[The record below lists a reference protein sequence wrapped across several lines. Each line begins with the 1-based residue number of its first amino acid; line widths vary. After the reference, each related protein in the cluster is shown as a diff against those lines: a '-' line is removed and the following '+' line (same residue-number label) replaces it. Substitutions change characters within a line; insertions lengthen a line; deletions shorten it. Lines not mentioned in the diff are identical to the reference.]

1 MKKNLLLLLA
11 AAAMLPVDA
20 EQIEL
25 NGNPHEVNEL
35 ISMSIGPGITYKRLR
50 SETYPLN
57 INMLIMDVT
66 NPYNRLETTTANE
79 SSQGT
84 EMLVNAAKRQTTDE
98 KRVIAGANANFWVV
112 STSVPYSP
120 LLLGMG
126 YGGSGRN
133 GQMITETN
141 MYSDQWNGWQ
151 RAGIVGIDVD
161 KMLHIGNLYYRGY
174 VKHDKV
180 GSPEIHQ
187 INKVVRDG
195 EIGLYNSFYGA
206 SRTFLPVNQGTS
218 ATTGKA
224 EFTIVEGES
233 TEVLLDFVDGEKWKI
248 GEPVKMT
255 VAEVRTDAGTGTL
268 GSHDAA
274 LVGRG
279 DKRALLANLAV
290 GDELTIETNYYDR
303 NNQLL
308 KLDNFVAGNAA
319 VMIGGELTQYN
330 NTDSYNSQVY
340 SRTGYGMSADGK
352 TLYVMVI
359 DRSTDKT
366 YGKSAGCPTRVMC
379 EIAKHYGCTDMV
391 NCDAG
396 GSAEMYYNGAIINT
410 TTEGT
415 PRAVSNGMF
424 LYSIA
429 PKDDNVTRLEFY
441 DVNLLAPTYSSFSP
455 QIIAYNQYG
464 DVVDYDFKDYTLS
477 CSEALGACDGN
488 VFIAGGTATTG
499 PLTAT
504 YNGVSV
510 SKDITVAASS
520 AAMRIK
526 PLVIDHIRE
535 YTMEVTATVGA
546 NTYNYDPTRLSWNVE
561 DETVA
566 VINDQG
572 VLKGLKN
579 GKTTISVN
587 IGDFVDTTHVSVE
600 IPTAKYLPVTDF
612 TGWTFKQSGTSGTK
626 MDETGRVDFK
636 VAVSRLAPSVELIK
650 LTDLFS
656 LPEAVWVEFESDL
669 TVDKVHL
676 DVRTPV
682 ATRTNY
688 VEQTNEGQGF
698 AALSTYRVKF
708 PLSAYGDL
716 SDLISFPM
724 TLSGLKFTF
733 PKDAS
738 LNGDHYIQ
746 LKALE
751 TEYLNPSG
759 VEDVAI
765 QDANAAV
772 GVAPNPVVDGV
783 ANITSNSELRSVMI
797 YSASGVLVGRQS
809 VSGNRASV
817 NVSGLSAGLYI
828 AVVETA
834 NGITPVRIVVK

>member
-1 MKKNLLLLLA
+1 MKKSLLLLLA
-11 AAAMLPVDA
+11 AAAVVPVDA

-79 SSQGT
+79 TCQGT
-84 EMLVNAAKRQTTDE
+84 ESLVKAAQRQTTAE
-98 KRVIAGANANFWVV
+98 KRVLAGANANFWVV
-112 STSVPYSP
+112 NTQEPYSP
-120 LLLGMG
+120 TLNGVG

-141 MYSDQWNGWQ
+141 MHSDQWNGGWKHM
-151 RAGIVGIDVD
+151 GVIGIDVD

-174 VKHDKV
+174 VKHDKI
-180 GSPEIHQ
+180 GEPEIYQ

-195 EIGLYNSFYGA
+195 EIGMYNSFYG
-206 SRTFLPVNQGTS
+206 SSKSFRPINQGTGS
-218 ATTGKA
+218 TGKP
-224 EFTIVEGES
+224 EWTIVEGES
-233 TEVLLDFVDGEKWKI
+233 TEVLLDLVEGEKWKI
-248 GEPVKMT
+248 GEQVKLK
-255 VAEVRTDAGTGTL
+255 VAEVRTNAGTGTL
-268 GSHDAA
+268 GNHAAA

-279 DKRALLANLAV
+279 DKRELLANLAV
-290 GDELTIETNYYDR
+290 GDEVTIETNYFDR
-303 NNQLL
+303 NDRLV

-319 VMIGGELTQYN
+319 VMIDGELTKYN
-330 NTDSYNSQVY
+330 TTETYNSQVY

-352 TLYVMVI
+352 TLYVVVI

-366 YGKSAGCPTRVMC
+366 YGKSGGCPTRVMC
-379 EIAKHYGCTDMV
+379 ELAKHYGCTDMV

-464 DVVDYDFKDYTLS
+464 DVIDYDFKDYTLS
-477 CSEALGACDGN
+477 CSEDLGSCEGN
-488 VFIAGGTATTG
+488 VFIAGGTAMTG

-504 YNGVSV
+504 FNGVSV
-510 SKDITVAASS
+510 SKDMTVAASNVS
-520 AAMRIK
+520 MRVK

-535 YTMEVTATVGA
+535 YAMEVTATIGA
-546 NTYNYDPTRLSWNVE
+546 NTYKYDPARLNWTVE

-566 VINDQG
+566 VINDEG

-579 GKTTISVN
+579 GQTTITVN
-587 IGDFVDTTHVSVE
+587 VGEFVDQTSLSVE

-626 MDETGRVDFK
+626 MSEDGRVDFK
-636 VAVSRLAPSVELIK
+636 VAVSRLAPSVELLKPTNI
-650 LTDLFS
+650 FS

-669 TVDKVHL
+669 KVDKVQL

-682 ATRTNY
+682 STRTNY
-688 VEQTNEGQGF
+688 TEQNNDGQGF
-698 AALSTYRVKF
+698 AALNSYRVKF

-724 TLSGLKFTF
+724 KLNGLKFTF

-738 LNGDHYIQ
+738 LNGNHYVKI
-746 LKALE
+746 KALE
-751 TEYLNPSG
+751 AEYLNPSG
-759 VEDVAI
+759 VENVAI
-765 QDANAAV
+765 QDVHAAV
-772 GVAPNPVVDGV
+772 TVTPNPVVDGV
-783 ANITSNSELRSVMI
+783 ANILSESDLRSVAI
-797 YSASGVLVGRQS
+797 YSASGVLVGRHS
-809 VSGNRASV
+809 VSGNKASAS
-817 NVSGLSAGLYI
+817 VSGLSAGLYI
-828 AVVETA
+828 VVVETA
-834 NGITPVRIVVK
+834 NGITPVRIIVK

>member
-1 MKKNLLLLLA
+1 MKKSLLLLLA
-11 AAAMLPVDA
+11 AATLLPVDA

-66 NPYNRLETTTANE
+66 NPYNRMETTTANE
-79 SSQGT
+79 TCQGT
-84 EMLVNAAKRQTTDE
+84 EALVKAAQRQTTAE
-98 KRVIAGANANFWVV
+98 KRVLAGANANFWVV
-112 STSVPYSP
+112 NTQEPYSP
-120 LLLGMG
+120 TLNGVG

-141 MYSDQWNGWQ
+141 MHSDQWNGGWTHM
-151 RAGIVGIDVD
+151 GVIGIDVE

-174 VKHDKV
+174 VKHDKI
-180 GSPEIHQ
+180 GSPEIYQ

-195 EIGLYNSFYGA
+195 EIGMYNSFYGA
-206 SRTFLPVNQGTS
+206 SKSFRPVNQGTGS
-218 ATTGKA
+218 TGKP
-224 EFTIVEGES
+224 EWTIVEGES

-248 GEPVKMT
+248 GEPVKFT

-268 GSHDAA
+268 GNHTAA

-279 DKRALLANLAV
+279 DKRELLANLAV
-290 GDELTIETNYYDR
+290 GDEVTLETNYFDR
-303 NNQLL
+303 NDRLV

-319 VMIGGELTQYN
+319 VMIDGELTKW
-330 NTDSYNSQVY
+330 NTAETYNSQVY

-352 TLYVMVI
+352 TLYVVVI
-359 DRSTDKT
+359 DRSTDKV
-366 YGKSAGCPTRVMC
+366 YGKSGGCPTRVMC

-429 PKDDNVTRLEFY
+429 PKDDSVARLEFY
-441 DVNLLAPTYSSFSP
+441 DVNLLAPTYSSYSP

-464 DVVDYDFKDYTLS
+464 DVIDYDFKDYTLS
-477 CSEALGACDGN
+477 CPEELGSCEGN
-488 VFIAGGTATTG
+488 LFIAGGTAMTA

-504 YNGVSV
+504 FNGVSV
-510 SKDITVAASS
+510 SKDMTIATSNVSL
-520 AAMRIK
+520 RVK

-535 YTMEVTATVGA
+535 YAMEVTATIGS
-546 NTYNYDPTRLSWNVE
+546 NTYNYDPARLDWSVE
-561 DETVA
+561 DESVA
-566 VINDQG
+566 VINAQG

-579 GKTTISVN
+579 GKTTITVN
-587 IGDFVDTTHVSVE
+587 VGEYVDQTPLSVE

-612 TGWTFKQSGTSGTK
+612 TGWTFKQSGTSGAK
-626 MDETGRVDFK
+626 MSDDGRVDFK
-636 VAVSRLAPSVELIK
+636 VAVSRLAPSIELIK
-650 LTDLFS
+650 PTEIFS

-669 TVDKVHL
+669 KVDKVQL
-676 DVRTPV
+676 DVRTPI

-688 VEQTNEGQGF
+688 TEQNNDGQGF

-708 PLSAYGDL
+708 PLAAYGDL

-724 TLSGLKFTF
+724 KLNGLKFTF
-733 PKDAS
+733 PKDAA
-738 LNGDHYIQ
+738 LNGNHYVNI
-746 LKALE
+746 KAIDA
-751 TEYLNPSG
+751 EYLNPSG

-765 QDANAAV
+765 QESRASVAV
-772 GVAPNPVVDGV
+772 TPNPVVDGV
-783 ANITSNSELRSVMI
+783 ANVLSDSELRSVAI
-797 YSASGVLVGRQS
+797 YSTSGVLVCRQAM
-809 VSGNRASV
+809 SGNRASV
-817 NVSGLSAGLYI
+817 DVSGLSAGLYV
-828 AVVETA
+828 AVVETV
-834 NGITPVRIVVK
+834 NGATPVRIIVK

>member
-1 MKKNLLLLLA
+1 MA
-11 AAAMLPVDA
+11 AAAVVPVDA

-79 SSQGT
+79 TCQGT
-84 EMLVNAAKRQTTDE
+84 ESLVKAAQRQTTAE
-98 KRVIAGANANFWVV
+98 KRVLAGANANFWVV
-112 STSVPYSP
+112 NTQEPYSP
-120 LLLGMG
+120 TLNGVG

-141 MYSDQWNGWQ
+141 MHSDQWNGGWKHM
-151 RAGIVGIDVD
+151 GVIGIDVD

-174 VKHDKV
+174 VKHDKI
-180 GSPEIHQ
+180 GEPEIYQ

-195 EIGLYNSFYGA
+195 EIGMYNSFYG
-206 SRTFLPVNQGTS
+206 SSKSFRPINQGTGS
-218 ATTGKA
+218 TGKP
-224 EFTIVEGES
+224 EWTIVEGES
-233 TEVLLDFVDGEKWKI
+233 TEVLLDLVEGEKWKI
-248 GEPVKMT
+248 GEQVKLK
-255 VAEVRTDAGTGTL
+255 VAEVRTNAGTGTL
-268 GSHDAA
+268 GNHAAA

-279 DKRALLANLAV
+279 DKRELLANLAV
-290 GDELTIETNYYDR
+290 GDEVTIETNYFDR
-303 NNQLL
+303 NDRLV

-319 VMIGGELTQYN
+319 VMIDGELTKYN
-330 NTDSYNSQVY
+330 TTETYNSQVY

-352 TLYVMVI
+352 TLYVVVI

-366 YGKSAGCPTRVMC
+366 YGKSGGCPTCVMC
-379 EIAKHYGCTDMV
+379 ELAKHYGCTDMV

-477 CSEALGACDGN
+477 CSEDLGSCEGN
-488 VFIAGGTATTG
+488 VFIAGGTAMTG

-504 YNGVSV
+504 FNGVSV
-510 SKDITVAASS
+510 SKDMTVAASNVS
-520 AAMRIK
+520 MRVK

-535 YTMEVTATVGA
+535 YAMEVTATIGA
-546 NTYNYDPTRLSWNVE
+546 NTYKYDPARLNWTVE

-579 GKTTISVN
+579 GQTTITVN
-587 IGDFVDTTHVSVE
+587 VGEFVDQTSLSVE

-626 MDETGRVDFK
+626 MSEDGRVDFK
-636 VAVSRLAPSVELIK
+636 VAVSRLAPSVELLKPTNI
-650 LTDLFS
+650 FS

-669 TVDKVHL
+669 KVDKVQL

-682 ATRTNY
+682 STRTNY
-688 VEQTNEGQGF
+688 TEQNNDGQGF
-698 AALSTYRVKF
+698 AALNSYRVKF

-724 TLSGLKFTF
+724 KLNGLKFTF

-738 LNGDHYIQ
+738 LNGNHYVKI
-746 LKALE
+746 KALE
-751 TEYLNPSG
+751 AEYLNPSG
-759 VEDVAI
+759 VENVAI
-765 QDANAAV
+765 QDVHAAV
-772 GVAPNPVVDGV
+772 TVTPNPVVGGV
-783 ANITSNSELRSVMI
+783 ANILSESELRSVAI
-797 YSASGVLVGRQS
+797 YSASGVLVGRHS
-809 VSGNRASV
+809 VSGNKASV
-817 NVSGLSAGLYI
+817 SVSGLSASLYI
-828 AVVETA
+828 VVVETA
-834 NGITPVRIVVK
+834 NGITPVRIIVK

>member
-1 MKKNLLLLLA
+1 MKKSLLLLLA
-11 AAAMLPVDA
+11 AAAALPVDA
-20 EQIEL
+20 EQIVL

-35 ISMSIGPGITYKRLR
+35 ISMSIGPGVTYKRLR

-66 NPYNRLETTTANE
+66 NPYNRMETTTANE
-79 SSQGT
+79 TCQGT
-84 EMLVNAAKRQTTDE
+84 EPLVNAAKRQTTDE
-98 KRVIAGANANFWVV
+98 KRVLAGANANFWVV
-112 STSVPYSP
+112 NTQEPYSP
-120 LLLGMG
+120 VLNGVG

-141 MYSDQWNGWQ
+141 MYADQWNGGWTHM
-151 RAGIVGIDVD
+151 GIVGIDVD
-161 KMLHIGNLYYRGY
+161 KILHIGHQYYRGY
-174 VKHDKV
+174 VKHDKI
-180 GSPEIHQ
+180 GGPEIHQ

-206 SRTFLPVNQGTS
+206 SKTFRPVNQGTGS
-218 ATTGKA
+218 TGKPLW
-224 EFTIVEGES
+224 TVVEGES
-233 TEVLLDFVDGEKWKI
+233 TEVLLDFVEGEKWKI
-248 GEPVKMT
+248 GEPVRMK
-255 VAEVRTDAGTGTL
+255 VVEVKPNAGTGTL
-268 GSHDAA
+268 GTHAAA

-279 DKRALLANLAV
+279 DKRDLLAKLAV
-290 GDELTIETNYYDR
+290 GDEVTIETNYYDR
-303 NNQLL
+303 NNQLV
-308 KLDNFVAGNAA
+308 KLDNFVAGNAV
-319 VMIGGELTQYN
+319 VMIDGELTAYN
-330 NTDSYNSQVY
+330 TSETYNSQVY

-352 TLYVMVI
+352 TLFVIVI

-366 YGKSAGCPTRVMC
+366 YGRSGGCPSRVMC
-379 EIAKHYGCTDMV
+379 ELAKHYGCSDLV

-396 GSAEMYYNGAIINT
+396 GSAEMYFNGAIINT

-429 PKDDNVTRLEFY
+429 PKDDNVARLEFY

-477 CSEALGACDGN
+477 CSEALGSCDGN
-488 VFIAGGTATTG
+488 VFIAGGTAITG

-546 NTYNYDPTRLSWNVE
+546 NTYNYDPARLNWNVE

-566 VINDQG
+566 VINEQG

-587 IGDFVDTTHVSVE
+587 IGDFVDQTSLSVE

-612 TGWTFKQSGTSGTK
+612 TGWTFKQSGTSDTK
-626 MDETGRVDFK
+626 MSETGRVDFK
-636 VAVSRLAPSVELIK
+636 VAVSRLSPSVELIK
-650 LTDLFS
+650 SSTLFS

-669 TVDKVHL
+669 KVDKVHL

-688 VEQTNEGQGF
+688 VEQTNDGQGY

-724 TLSGLKFTF
+724 KLNGLKFTF

-738 LNGDHYIQ
+738 LNGDHYVII
-746 LKALE
+746 KAIE
-751 TEYLNPSG
+751 AEYLNPSG

-765 QDANAAV
+765 QDVNAAV
-772 GVAPNPVVDGV
+772 SVTPNPVIDGV
-783 ANITSNSELRSVMI
+783 ANVLSSSELHSVAI
-797 YSASGVLVGRQS
+797 YTTSGVLVSRHS